1 MVNGYLWLKF
11 LHIAAVSAFLLSHG
25 ATGGAALLLR
35 GQRDFAVRKLL
46 LELSWKAQS
55 ISQSALFLVLLS
67 GIALG
72 FYGRWWG
79 YGWIW
84 TALAVFLAVLA
95 VMTYFSLARFDG
107 ARKAAGLPYR
117 AGVKMMAAVPPDPDS
132 LTGQILG
139 LRARE
144 LAIAGSV
151 GLVVILWLML
161 VKPF

>member
-1 MVNGYLWLKF
+1 MAGGYLWLKF
-11 LHIAAVSAFLLSHG
+11 LHIAAVFAFLLSHG
-25 ATGGAALLLR
+25 AAGGAALLLR
-35 GQRDFAVRKLL
+35 SQREFAVRRLL

-55 ISQSALFLVLLS
+55 ISQGALFVVLLS

-72 FYGRWWG
+72 FYGDWWG
-79 YGWIW
+79 HGWIW
-84 TALAVFLAVLA
+84 TALAVFLLVLA
-95 VMTYFSLARFDG
+95 VMTYYSMARFDS

-117 AGVKMMAAVPPDPDS
+117 AGVRIMAAVSPNPDS
-132 LTGQILG
+132 LAGQIPG

-151 GLVVILWLML
+151 GLAVILWLML